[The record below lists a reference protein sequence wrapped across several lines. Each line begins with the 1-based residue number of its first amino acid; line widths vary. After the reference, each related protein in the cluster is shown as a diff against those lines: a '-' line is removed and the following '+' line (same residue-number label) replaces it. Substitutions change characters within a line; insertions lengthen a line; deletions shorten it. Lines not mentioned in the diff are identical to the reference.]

1 MFDFNPIII
10 PEIYAFH
17 LLSNEPES
25 EYSPVD
31 DLKQQQQQQQ
41 LMTWKYPN
49 NYNIN
54 SQQLETIITTNNLP
68 SSSSSSS
75 QKLISFQNHCSNNT
89 SSSYDHHH
97 QLPPPNADIL
107 NNNINNVISS
117 QIISFSSKPSEDGR
131 VLLRQKRDSGLV
143 ATRTPEQAREHLMA
157 ERKHR
162 HNLRQ
167 LFITLSKLVPGL
179 KKVTIYIYILIQW
192 ISSDTTIYMVP
203 KYIATGISVVA

>member
-31 DLKQQQQQQQ
+31 DLKQQQQ

-192 ISSDTTIYMVP
+192 ISSDTTIYMIW
-203 KYIATGISVVA
+203 YQNI